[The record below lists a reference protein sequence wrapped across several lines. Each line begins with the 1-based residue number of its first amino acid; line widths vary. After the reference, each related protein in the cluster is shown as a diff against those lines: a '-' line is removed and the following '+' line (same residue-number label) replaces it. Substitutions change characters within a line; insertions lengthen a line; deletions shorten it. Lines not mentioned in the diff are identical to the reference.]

1 VLGQIE
7 KWHALC
13 IYISNSFNPGERKMK
28 KLLLLLL
35 VLGSLSVFAANGE
48 DRVSVTE
55 GVICQAEEGKP
66 TTNAVQG
73 EEADGSV
80 VPQ

>member
-1 VLGQIE
+1 
-7 KWHALC
+7 
-13 IYISNSFNPGERKMK
+13 MK